1 MFLVQVGKYKGIWD
15 CGKQTVQTN
24 GVRGLYRGLPVL
36 IYGSIP
42 KSAVRFGAFEQFKK
56 IMVDDKGNLSPGS
69 RLLCGLGA
77 GISEAI
83 LAVTPMETVKVKFIA
98 DQRSANPQYRGFAHG
113 VRQIVAAEGL
123 MGCYRGLTATMMKQ
137 GSNQAIRFYVMETL
151 KDKYRGGDPTVA
163 VPKLLV
169 GLMGGCA
176 GAASVLGNT
185 PLDVVKTRMQGL
197 EAKTKYKNTFD
208 CARWN
213 MILNAMHNT
222 FIFLSGK

>member
-1 MFLVQVGKYKGIWD
+1 MG
-15 CGKQTVQTN
+15 
-24 GVRGLYRGLPVL
+24 
-36 IYGSIP
+36 
-42 KSAVRFGAFEQFKK
+42 
-56 IMVDDKGNLSPGS
+56 
-69 RLLCGLGA
+69 
-77 GISEAI
+77 
-83 LAVTPMETVKVKFIA
+83 ETVKVKFIA

-113 VRQIVAAEGL
+113 VKQIVAAEGL

-185 PLDVVKTRMQGL
+185 PLD

-208 CARWN
+208 CARQIAVN
-213 MILNAMHNT
+213 EGPAAFYKGTIPRMSRVVLDVAITFMIYDSFMELFNKA
-222 FIFLSGK
+222 FP